1 MDLDFWRDISII
13 WLALQL
19 FVILILPLA
28 ATYFAVRGMNIALRK
43 LPPLFHTA
51 QEYSHKARSTTESV
65 AEKVVEP
72 VIEVNKRAT
81 AAEVALRR
89 LFQDRKQSTHS
100 REERV

>member
-28 ATYFAVRGMNIALRK
+28 ATYFAVRGMHVALRK

-51 QEYSHKARSTTESV
+51 QEYSRKVRSTTETV
-65 AEKVVEP
+65 AEKTVTP
-72 VIEVNKRAT
+72 IIEVNKRAT

-89 LFQDRKQSTHS
+89 LIRDREQSTHT
-100 REERV
+100 REERL